1 MGPSCF
7 RQCLHFK
14 NNTPVKICEG
24 TEKRSAV
31 LHLVTFITISRS
43 SPSFC
48 VGAAI
53 FGGGHTFLWLSM
65 IERTK
70 GRIKL
75 LQDIRYLLSLQLLHW
90 RVYNQHFTWWWQM
103 GSIIKRAEQF
113 EFVFLCSIKWNIT
126 SRCYFACPLILCV
139 SLIQRACYCLVRL
152 WATWKLDS
160 LNRKIYNAFIIKAI
174 YHPWGDS
181 KLYDV
186 FH

>member
-1 MGPSCF
+1 MGPLCF

-75 LQDIRYLLSLQLLHW
+75 LQDIRYLLSLQLLKCSLDPDMQ
-90 RVYNQHFTWWWQM
+90 RLYNYLLDRDKKLCGIT
-103 GSIIKRAEQF
+103 SSLRKYIPPKKRASQ
-113 EFVFLCSIKWNIT
+113 VPRGAS
-126 SRCYFACPLILCV
+126 
-139 SLIQRACYCLVRL
+139 
-152 WATWKLDS
+152 
-160 LNRKIYNAFIIKAI
+160 
-174 YHPWGDS
+174 
-181 KLYDV
+181 
-186 FH
+186 

>member
-1 MGPSCF
+1 MGPLCF
-7 RQCLHFK
+7 WQCLHFK

-65 IERTK
+65 IERTN

-75 LQDIRYLLSLQLLHW
+75 LQDIRYLLSLQLLKCSLAGE
-90 RVYNQHFTWWWQM
+90 HFTFYMMMTNVKYYKKGWAIW
-103 GSIIKRAEQF
+103 ICI
-113 EFVFLCSIKWNIT
+113 
-126 SRCYFACPLILCV
+126 
-139 SLIQRACYCLVRL
+139 SLSNKMKYNFSLLFCLPF
-152 WATWKLDS
+152 DS
-160 LNRKIYNAFIIKAI
+160 LCIS
-174 YHPWGDS
+174 DS
-181 KLYDV
+181 KGLLLFGETLSNLEV
-186 FH
+186 GFFE